1 MRIAVAS
8 GDGMLV
14 DQHFGHATQ
23 FLICETGPAGI
34 RLVEVR
40 RNRPACGASW
50 APGEDD
56 PMERSARLVA
66 DCQAVL
72 VAQIGEC
79 GVDRLAERGIEAFEL
94 PGPIE
99 TALRHVTE
107 GNLQAATA
115 ASVPQP
121 HTQPG
126 ANDRP

>member
-23 FLICETGPAGI
+23 FLICETSEAGV

-50 APGEDD
+50 SPGEDD

-72 VAQIGEC
+72 VARIGEC

-99 TALRHVTE
+99 TALWQVT
-107 GNLQAATA
+107 QAAATQ
-115 ASVPQP
+115 AS
-121 HTQPG
+121 
-126 ANDRP
+126 ASASARP

>member
-23 FLICETGPAGI
+23 FLICEADLTGV

-40 RNRPACGASW
+40 RNQPACGASW
-50 APGEDD
+50 APGQDD

-72 VAQIGEC
+72 VARIGEC
-79 GVDRLAERGIEAFEL
+79 GVDRLAERGIEAYEL

-99 TALRHVTE
+99 TALRQMTE
-107 GNLQAATA
+107 AGRSAVMDASASHGRAEATA
-115 ASVPQP
+115 EP
-121 HTQPG
+121 
-126 ANDRP
+126 